1 MTALRHIFLF
11 LLIFS
16 LFYNRFFFFLIRL
29 TAEDYNFKAKTLMK
43 KTYHLCLS
51 SKNEIL
57 FRCEEDFIRGIN
69 CLCLTVYRFE
79 ASLSAYVFMSNHVHI
94 CIRAEDPDKLIRAF
108 WYMYTRYFNSK
119 YGRYGHL
126 GESDSFKLEIEGLY
140 HLLTAIA
147 YILRNPMHHGV
158 TGTPFGYPYSSIRAL
173 FRKDFGWENDLE
185 CLPEKSEYRYLPR
198 HQSLPESFR
207 MDKHGMIMPECAIDV
222 ADVEHQFSTARSF
235 LYYMNRLSGEKW
247 EEEQSKDSN
256 GQKPVTLSDI
266 ENENTFQDI
275 KVLLI
280 NEHGR
285 SNYNAVTDVQL
296 CEEIDTDIVPRLG
309 KRSVYELTQQEK
321 KQIAIFLMRKYH
333 VPAVQVLRCLA
344 LHDE

>member
-1 MTALRHIFLF
+1 
-11 LLIFS
+11 
-16 LFYNRFFFFLIRL
+16 
-29 TAEDYNFKAKTLMK
+29 MK

-119 YGRYGHL
+119 YGRNGHL
-126 GESDSFKLEIEGLY
+126 GEPDSFKLEIEGLY

-285 SNYNAVTDVQL
+285 SNYNAVTDIQL
-296 CEEIDTDIVPRLG
+296 CEEIDTDIMPRLG
-309 KRSVYELTQQEK
+309 KRSVYELKQQEK

>member
-119 YGRYGHL
+119 YGRNGHL
-126 GESDSFKLEIEGLY
+126 GEPDSFKLEIEGLY